1 MQFTIHAI
9 RVEILH
15 SRDVTIVMLLMVSNG
30 NGNCN
35 ATEGNGTYF
44 KFQHIM
50 WHIYFSIG
58 FNLAIIINNDNE
70 EPEEISSQQQK
81 KFGKNDKV
89 PIPPAI
95 VISKQSEVIREKLEG
110 LGFGVL
116 YFSNLTT
123 EGIHQLLE
131 AFAQAHHDDLTSF
144 TLVVL
149 SKGSK
154 PCVHDADGQVVPFD
168 EIFKHFS
175 KGKIAEIPKSFFFHL
190 AHTDPPNEIAPFFV
204 PKKSVGF
211 VVGCQQTKEDVSPAV
226 NIYVE
231 EMENC
236 YTTCVGKVFRRMETT
251 IRKQPNT
258 KCKLQNSF
266 EQDVTLPNCYKPS
279 SAK

>member
-1 MQFTIHAI
+1 
-9 RVEILH
+9 
-15 SRDVTIVMLLMVSNG
+15 
-30 NGNCN
+30 
-35 ATEGNGTYF
+35 
-44 KFQHIM
+44 M

-70 EPEEISSQQQK
+70 EPEESSQEK
-81 KFGKNDKV
+81 KTGKDDKV

-95 VISKQSEVIREKLEG
+95 VTSEQSEVIQNKLEG

-123 EGIHQLLE
+123 ESIHQLLE

-149 SKGSK
+149 SKGSE
-154 PCVHDADGQVVPFD
+154 PLVHDADGQVVPFE

-190 AHTDPPNEIAPFFV
+190 SHTDPPNEIAPFTI

-211 VVGCQQTKEDVSPAV
+211 IVACQQIKDDVSPAI

-236 YTTCVGKVFRRMETT
+236 YTTCVGKVFQRMETT
-251 IRKQPNT
+251 IEKQPNT

-266 EQDVTLPNCYKPS
+266 EQDFTLPNCYKPS